1 MSSGILSEFRARRHF
16 ISKVEKARID
26 ARKAARKAASRL
38 VSSERRHTRERQP
51 PGVGNDAS
59 YAHSVTN
66 IPRDP
71 ETPRPREVNSHGD
84 CLIGV

>member
-1 MSSGILSEFRARRHF
+1 MPARPL
-16 ISKVEKARID
+16 ARPP
-26 ARKAARKAASRL
+26 AASSVASAYTL
-38 VSSERRHTRERQP
+38 RERQP

-71 ETPRPREVNSHGD
+71 ETPARSTLAGIASSESD
-84 CLIGV
+84 